1 MGEELVSRIRQIAE
15 GRGALRYGKFRLSA
29 GGTSSYYFDGRLL
42 TLDPEGS
49 YLVAKALLP
58 LIVGSGATAV
68 AGPTLGADPIVAS
81 VATVSHLEG
90 TPISAL
96 IVRGRA
102 KGHGT
107 ARRIEGSVDS
117 SMKVAVVDD
126 TCTTGRSLLDAVD
139 ALENAGCD
147 VTVVLCIL
155 DRNEGGSSLLR
166 GRGLPFH
173 ALLQASPD
181 GGVEAFPRPS
191 VPA

>member
-1 MGEELVSRIRQIAE
+1 MADELISRIRQIAE
-15 GRGALRYGKFRLSA
+15 ARGALRYGEFRLSA
-29 GGTSSYYFDGRLL
+29 GGTSNYYFDGRLL

-49 YLVAKALLP
+49 YLVAKALIP
-58 LIVGSGATAV
+58 PIVGSGATVV

-90 TPISAL
+90 TPVSAL

-107 ARRIEGSVDS
+107 DQRIEGSVER
-117 SMKVAVVDD
+117 SMRVAVVDD
-126 TCTTGRSLLDAVD
+126 TCTTGRSLLDTVD
-139 ALENAGCD
+139 ALEDEGCV

-155 DRNEGGSSLLR
+155 DRNEGGSRLLR
-166 GRGLPFH
+166 RRGLPFH

-181 GGVEAFPRPS
+181 GGVEACPQPS
-191 VPA
+191 APA

>member
-1 MGEELVSRIRQIAE
+1 MVDELISRIRQIAE

-58 LIVGSGATAV
+58 LVTGSGATAV

-90 TPISAL
+90 TPVSAL

-102 KGHGT
+102 KAHGT
-107 ARRIEGSVDS
+107 ARRIEGSVDR
-117 SMKVAVVDD
+117 SMRVAVVDD
-126 TCTTGRSLLDAVD
+126 TCTTGRSLLDAVE
-139 ALENAGCD
+139 ALEDEGCV
-147 VTVVLCIL
+147 VTVVLSIM

-166 GRGLPFH
+166 QRGLPFH

-181 GGVEAFPRPS
+181 GGVEACPRP
-191 VPA
+191 PALA